1 MFKNK
6 NNEATR
12 RNRSA
17 KADPDEADHAYE
29 DSWYRSLKALAESR
43 RADQDKEITD
53 GEAVEVEEETVQEEA
68 VEEDSAGE
76 GEAPTP
82 PASRRP
88 GHGTL
93 RRTDSP

>member
-29 DSWYRSLKALAESR
+29 GSWYRSLKALAESR
-43 RADQDKEITD
+43 RADQD
-53 GEAVEVEEETVQEEA
+53 EETTEGETVEEEA
-68 VEEDSAGE
+68 VEEETAQG
-76 GEAPTP
+76 
-82 PASRRP
+82 
-88 GHGTL
+88 
-93 RRTDSP
+93 